1 MEKLTSQRYFK
12 KRNISVFFVKKEKN
26 KKDKEEWRGIMC
38 REVFQVV
45 QTMDVWKLENR
56 LALQCAPVITG
67 IKLSNLLILSSEDE
81 GKLRAILKKTGI
93 ISYRLLQEK
102 NKTTYLLFR
111 KIPLCV
117 YVNNKNIQKFLE
129 EMGYRDFTLG
139 KILCTFQYRYESY
152 MRQRKDFPHEMGI
165 LLGYPIEDVQGFIEE
180 KGKNYLYSG
189 YWKVYQDVASKK
201 KLFEQYENAKEE
213 LILWLEYGYKV
224 QTMIQLFSN
233 CDIME

>member
-1 MEKLTSQRYFK
+1 
-12 KRNISVFFVKKEKN
+12 
-26 KKDKEEWRGIMC
+26 
-38 REVFQVV
+38 
-45 QTMDVWKLENR
+45 
-56 LALQCAPVITG
+56 
-67 IKLSNLLILSSEDE
+67 
-81 GKLRAILKKTGI
+81 
-93 ISYRLLQEK
+93 
-102 NKTTYLLFR
+102 
-111 KIPLCV
+111 
-117 YVNNKNIQKFLE
+117 
-129 EMGYRDFTLG
+129 MGYRDFTLG

-165 LLGYPIEDVQGFIEE
+165 LLGYPIEDVQRFIEE
-180 KGKNYLYSG
+180 KGKNYLCSG